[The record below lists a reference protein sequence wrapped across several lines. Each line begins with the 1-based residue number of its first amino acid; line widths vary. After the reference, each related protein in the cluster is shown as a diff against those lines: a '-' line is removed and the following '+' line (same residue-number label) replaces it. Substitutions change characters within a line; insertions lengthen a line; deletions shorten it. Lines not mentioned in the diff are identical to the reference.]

1 MHRWRWLVA
10 RRPGM
15 GQFSS
20 LVSAQ
25 LICLLKN
32 IVFIVSLYRY
42 IYIVS
47 PLGREDDE
55 EEDDEDGDDGDDGK
69 VLQCSRLS
77 VPCYL
82 PTRHSLLYS
91 LFLLLHFNCRKVVI
105 VQLTMCLMR

>member
-1 MHRWRWLVA
+1 
-10 RRPGM
+10 M

-25 LICLLKN
+25 LIFFYKKN
-32 IVFIVSLYRY
+32 SPYRLFIYIY

-55 EEDDEDGDDGDDGK
+55 EDDDEDGDDGGDDGK
-69 VLQCSRLS
+69 VLQRSRLS